1 MAEDI
6 KDREEIAEEAEPET
20 DEQAVEQRSDDYE
33 GIKRMLEDGISRIE
47 SLIAS
52 LSDKVDDADA
62 EIVDSGSIV
71 VGGADE
77 PEGELED
84 ELEDEAP
91 DVIEDI
97 ISGEVSLEDI
107 LKED

>member
-1 MAEDI
+1 MADEI

-33 GIKRMLEDGISRIE
+33 GIKRMLEDGFAKIEALISSINE
-47 SLIAS
+47 
-52 LSDKVDDADA
+52 KVDDADA